1 MINEM
6 KLEIVTPEKRLYRDE
21 VEIITLP
28 GVMGSFQVL
37 KRHAPMVAALTKGM
51 LSFTAK
57 GKTEKIK
64 IEDGVLEVH
73 DNKVVVCLDSAME
86 QVTSDMS

>member
-1 MINEM
+1 M
-6 KLEIVTPEKRLYRDE
+6 KLEILTPEKRLYRDQ

-37 KRHAPMVAALTKGM
+37 NNHAPMVAALVKGT

-57 GKTEKIK
+57 GKTEEIK

-73 DNKVVVCLDSAME
+73 DNKVVICLDNAVE
-86 QVTSDMS
+86 QVVN

>member
-1 MINEM
+1 M
-6 KLEIVTPEKRLYRDE
+6 KLEILTPEKRLYRDQ

-37 KRHAPMVAALTKGM
+37 NNHAPMVAALVKGT

-57 GKTEKIK
+57 GKTE
-64 IEDGVLEVH
+64 
-73 DNKVVVCLDSAME
+73 
-86 QVTSDMS
+86 